1 MAIFGNR
8 WDDILK
14 EDLESPSYQQLRQF
28 LREEYAGGPV

>member
-14 EDLESPSYQQLRQF
+14 EDLESPSYQQLAR
-28 LREEYAGGPV
+28 RNT